1 MKKTELNMW
10 EPITEKQLYSEIWD
24 AEYKLEGKHLNFWNL
39 INIGPEKW
47 SEPNFGNEGGG
58 FWVVAICGRKII
70 WYNDIE
76 EGFNISDYT
85 EYGKINGYYCNQ
97 DYLDEAVLRLFE
109 LINFGGQITG
119 QAGPPIN
126 M

>member
-1 MKKTELNMW
+1 MKWK
-10 EPITEKQLYSEIWD
+10 PITEKELYSEIWKT
-24 AEYKLEGKHLNFWNL
+24 ESELEGKYLNFWNL
-39 INIGPEKW
+39 INISPEKW
-47 SEPNFGNEGGG
+47 SEPNYGNEGGG

-85 EYGKINGYYCNQ
+85 KYGKINGYYCNQ
-97 DYLDEAVLRLFE
+97 DTLNIAVLRLFE
-109 LINFGGQITG
+109 LITFGGQILG
-119 QAGPPIN
+119 QARPPIN

>member
-1 MKKTELNMW
+1 MNIWK
-10 EPITEKQLYSEIWD
+10 PITEKELYSEIWKT
-24 AEYKLEGKHLNFWNL
+24 ESELEEKYLNFWNL
-39 INIGPEKW
+39 INISPEKW
-47 SEPNFGNEGGG
+47 SESTFGNEGGG

-97 DYLDEAVLRLFE
+97 DELNVAVMRLFE
-109 LINFGGQITG
+109 LITFGGKLSG

-126 M
+126 MK